1 MLGLKRLDPDD
12 TSADRDPK
20 EDAPRLD
27 RPTPPTS
34 PIRLQQN
41 AAAVLL
47 DVQPLEHLRGRIVLD
62 IVGKYAREMLEIRL
76 THRLQRDI
84 SYFEPERQ

>member
-1 MLGLKRLDPDD
+1 LDPDD

-20 EDAPRLD
+20 EDTPRLD

-34 PIRLQQN
+34 PIGLQQD

-47 DVQPLEHLRGRIVLD
+47 DVQPIEHDRERIVLD
-62 IVGKYAREMLEIRL
+62 IVGKYAGEMLQIRL

-84 SYFEPERQ
+84 SYLEPERQ